1 MPNIGNCICNC
12 IDDQYLGSILHFKF
26 RYTRVWI
33 SRPLNSLQGMLIEMQ
48 FVKYFRIKL
57 WSSYYMNAQKVIV
70 LYSMVTNMRQNC
82 VQWLPKHV
90 CLRLNSQGLCSC
102 QLLLFLLCRSKF
114 NSISLFHIIV
124 TFFPKLQQYTLW
136 PWKPDFQFMTPNKQA
151 TMSA

>member
-1 MPNIGNCICNC
+1 MPKLRNCIYNCN
-12 IDDQYLGSILHFKF
+12 DDQCLRSILHFKF

-114 NSISLFHIIV
+114 NSISLPHNCDIFSQV
-124 TFFPKLQQYTLW
+124 TTIYTLTLEARFSIHD
-136 PWKPDFQFMTPNKQA
+136 P
-151 TMSA
+151 